1 MPDTNTTQHIPSKLV
16 RDPGHLLSF
25 GFGSGLSPYAPGT
38 MGTIVAI
45 PLYLLTAYFGSLA
58 VIISCI
64 VICLIGVWLCQRT
77 TQALGVQD
85 HPAIVWDE
93 IAGYFVTML
102 FVPASVLT
110 VILGFVLFRLFDIVK
125 PWPISVIDSRVKG
138 GLGVM
143 LDDILAGV
151 FACAVLQLILYLG
164 WLN

>member
-1 MPDTNTTQHIPSKLV
+1 MNKQRIPLTLLT
-16 RDPGHLLSF
+16 DPGHLLSF

-38 MGTIVAI
+38 FGTLVAI
-45 PLYLLTAYFGSLA
+45 PIYLLAAYFGTWSVVL
-58 VIISCI
+58 SCLFICLLGI
-64 VICLIGVWLCQRT
+64 VICGRT
-77 TQALGVQD
+77 TRTLGVHD

-102 FVPASVLT
+102 FVPLSVMS
-110 VILGFVLFRLFDIVK
+110 VILGFALFRLFDILK

-151 FACAVLQLILYLG
+151 FACAVLQSVHYLG
-164 WLN
+164 WLK